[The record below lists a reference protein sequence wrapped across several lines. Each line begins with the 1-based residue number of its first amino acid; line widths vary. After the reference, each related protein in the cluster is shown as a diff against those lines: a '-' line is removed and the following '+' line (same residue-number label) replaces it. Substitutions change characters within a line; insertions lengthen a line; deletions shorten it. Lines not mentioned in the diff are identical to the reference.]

1 MVIPI
6 NLSFIDD
13 NGLKI
18 AKDEL
23 LILNKKKQNFKFSGF
38 KKNQFQFT

>member
-1 MVIPI
+1 MKVKAKSMVIPI

-23 LILNKKKQNFKFSGF
+23 LILNKKNKILNF
-38 KKNQFQFT
+38 QI